1 MNFRL
6 DSGHTKVSRLLLAII
21 AVSVLLR
28 ILSAVYQGSTI
39 EPLPGVTDQIS
50 YHELA
55 IRVADGH
62 GFSFGT
68 DWWPATRANRPT
80 AHWSFLYVLFLAAIY
95 SVVGPAPLVARL
107 VQALIVGVLHPLLV
121 WRIGSRVFNP
131 TVGLVSAA
139 LSSVYVYFA
148 YYGGALITESLYI
161 VAFLWVLDLATLIV
175 WAARAQ
181 REPGLGAWLML
192 GVACAL
198 GALLRQVF
206 LLVVPFILLWMVWQF
221 WLSRRRAGRPLGL
234 PMLAMR
240 LAVTLGVVLVC
251 VLPFT
256 VRNYEAFNRFVLL
269 NTNAGFVFYWGNH
282 PLHGTNFVPILPGGS
297 DVNQVNYLT
306 LLPKELSRLNE
317 ADLDRA
323 LLTRGFGFIADDPAR
338 YVLLS
343 ISRAKEYFKF
353 WPTSDS
359 GAFSNISRVLSFGLL
374 VPFLVGGFLLALLG
388 PRDEGRV
395 DGAGALLLF
404 VVAAAYSM
412 VHLLTWTLIR
422 YRLPVDAIV
431 MPFAASCLVFLFQK
445 FSVSVPSAVVSLY
458 SSTN

>member
-1 MNFRL
+1 MW
-6 DSGHTKVSRLLLAII
+6 LL
-21 AVSVLLR
+21 
-28 ILSAVYQGSTI
+28 
-39 EPLPGVTDQIS
+39 
-50 YHELA
+50 
-55 IRVADGH
+55 
-62 GFSFGT
+62 
-68 DWWPATRANRPT
+68 
-80 AHWSFLYVLFLAAIY
+80 
-95 SVVGPAPLVARL
+95 
-107 VQALIVGVLHPLLV
+107 
-121 WRIGSRVFNP
+121 
-131 TVGLVSAA
+131 
-139 LSSVYVYFA
+139 
-148 YYGGALITESLYI
+148 
-161 VAFLWVLDLATLIV
+161 
-175 WAARAQ
+175 
-181 REPGLGAWLML
+181 L

-206 LLVVPFILLWMVWQF
+206 LLVVPFILLWVVWQF
-221 WLSRRRAGRPLGL
+221 WMSRRRAGRPLGL

-256 VRNYEAFNRFVLL
+256 IRNYKAFNRFVLL
-269 NTNAGFVFYWGNH
+269 NTNAGFVLYWGNH
-282 PLHGTNFVPILPGGS
+282 PIHGTTFVPILPSGP
-297 DVNQVNYLT
+297 DLDQVSYLT
-306 LLPKELSRLNE
+306 LLPNELSRLNE

-323 LLTRGFGFIADDPAR
+323 LLTRGFGFVADDPAR

-353 WPTSDS
+353 WPTSES
-359 GAFSNISRVLSFGLL
+359 GAFSNVSRVLSFGLL
-374 VPFLVGGFLLALLG
+374 APFLVGGLLLALLG

-404 VVAAAYSM
+404 AVAAVYSM

-445 FSVSVPSAVVSLY
+445 FSVSVPSAVVSLD